1 MYKNLYRLVKCIN
14 RLYIQL
20 LIANVAVLMHG
31 CAYKR
36 RRYHGSQLP
45 TAGEGDS
52 DDHCLPVSLAYQ
64 CVLDL

>member
-1 MYKNLYRLVKCIN
+1 
-14 RLYIQL
+14 
-20 LIANVAVLMHG
+20 MHG

-52 DDHCLPVSLAYQ
+52 DDHCLPGSLTYQ
-64 CVLDL
+64 YVLDLKLGFLRIKRGSANIGSLQYT